1 MASLSFIK
9 PLSYLLFFGAIGFLI
24 YTIVPGNKKLALSEK
39 SKDDDFEI
47 PEESRFIL
55 AFKPFYQLFIPLIKW
70 LPMPGY
76 KTRMNKYTVTAGLEG
91 QVNGNDMIGFQFTI
105 MLIFVFCGFIYFDS
119 TVSIFLAAI
128 AGLAYPYLW
137 LYEKKKQRQER
148 IKLSMP
154 DVVDMLSLSV
164 EAGLAFNAAV
174 QKVCY
179 IYRHDK
185 DPFVVELYLMDQN
198 IKLGRSREESLK
210 IMADRVDLM
219 ELDSFSSI
227 LIQANKMGS
236 SIAEV
241 LKSQADRMRSERFLK
256 AEKVGAQASQKLLIP
271 MMIFI
276 FPIIF
281 IVIFGP
287 YVVKMVMG

>member
-9 PLSYLLFFGAIGFLI
+9 PLSYLLFFGAIGFFI
-24 YTIVPGNKKLALSEK
+24 YTMMSGRKGIDLSEK
-39 SKDDDFEI
+39 NKDDDFEI
-47 PEESRFIL
+47 PEEARFIL
-55 AFKPFYQLFIPLIKW
+55 AFKPFYQLVSPLIHW
-70 LPMPGY
+70 LPIPGY
-76 KTRMNKYTVTAGLEG
+76 KSRMNKYVVTAGLES
-91 QVNGNDMIGFQFTI
+91 QVNVNDMIGFQCTI
-105 MLIFVFCGFIYFDS
+105 MLVFVFCGFIYFDS

-137 LYEKKKQRQER
+137 LYEKKKQRQEKIR
-148 IKLSMP
+148 LSMP

-198 IKLGRSREESLK
+198 IKLGRSREEALK
-210 IMADRVDLM
+210 VMADRVDLM

-256 AEKVGAQASQKLLIP
+256 AEKIGAQASQKLLLP
-271 MMIFI
+271 MMVFI

-287 YVVKMVMG
+287 YVIKMVMG